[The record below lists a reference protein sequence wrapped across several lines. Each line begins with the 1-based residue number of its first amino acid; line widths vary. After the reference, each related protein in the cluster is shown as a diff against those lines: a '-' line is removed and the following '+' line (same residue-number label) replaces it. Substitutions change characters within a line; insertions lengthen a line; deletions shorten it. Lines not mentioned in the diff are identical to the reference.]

1 MLCEVAP
8 AKNWPTRIIP
18 RGTRRDICVLVI
30 RFGVAFASGE
40 PFPPAI
46 WPPGRASRTF
56 LNSRHLSSPRDNAR
70 ASSLFCPA
78 FAPPLQQ
85 RPPGTKGGATRRA
98 DRLLPSK
105 GGTKENSDHLLCG
118 DRDDPVPAESDAFLV
133 VLRRGYDDDERA
145 AGLIDGRPTGG
156 DDGEQR
162 HV

>member
-8 AKNWPTRIIP
+8 PKLAHENYSPGNSSGHLRT
-18 RGTRRDICVLVI
+18 LI

-46 WPPGRASRTF
+46 WPPGRASRRF

-70 ASSLFCPA
+70 ASSLFSPA

-133 VLRRGYDDDERA
+133 VPRRGYDDDERA
-145 AGLIDGRPTGG
+145 AGLIDGRLTGG

>member
-8 AKNWPTRIIP
+8 PKLAHENYSPGNSSGHLRT
-18 RGTRRDICVLVI
+18 LI
-30 RFGVAFASGE
+30 RFGVGFASGE
-40 PFPPAI
+40 PFPPAAGPRI
-46 WPPGRASRTF
+46 QNLPKFSPPLF
-56 LNSRHLSSPRDNAR
+56 SPRQR
-70 ASSLFCPA
+70 PRIFLFSPA

-145 AGLIDGRPTGG
+145 AGLIEGRPTGG